1 MHVLLKLA
9 LEDELRL
16 WDVRRTRVLKLLVS
30 LVLIPCLRLFP
41 LHRNRVHLA
50 IYLRKL
56 LLLACDCICQYLLA
70 SKFRRNKL
78 HGAALCLIT
87 RPRSKVLKS
96 DLGISGLVNLSE
108 LVLSHLHEL
117 SLILDLSLGQ
127 LECFI
132 CD

>member
-1 MHVLLKLA
+1 MGCSKNSCFKTVGKPST
-9 LEDELRL
+9 D
-16 WDVRRTRVLKLLVS
+16 S
-30 LVLIPCLRLFP
+30 LSKAFSFAQKQSSPS
-41 LHRNRVHLA
+41 
-50 IYLRKL
+50 YLRKL

-87 RPRSKVLKS
+87 RPRTKVLKS